1 MSKFKVEIVETYRRY
16 VELEAQ
22 DEDAAY
28 QEIDDKINEGEID
41 LTCDGEDYKYDREL
55 FVSEVKEENGLSEN
69 DIEEEFCVWSS
80 GNGSVNYDTECGH
93 TYFPYVKTF
102 DQPHPIEDGEHDICP
117 WCGKK
122 IEYNDGNDW

>member
-1 MSKFKVEIVETYRRY
+1 M
-16 VELEAQ
+16 
-22 DEDAAY
+22 
-28 QEIDDKINEGEID
+28 
-41 LTCDGEDYKYDREL
+41 
-55 FVSEVKEENGLSEN
+55 
-69 DIEEEFCVWSS
+69 SS